1 VANKSKA
8 KPAAAARAKQA
19 APEKPTPTL
28 TPEQERKEQDVFW
41 MGSSWDDLMDFPE
54 AMRREAGY
62 QLSNVQFGID
72 PDDWAPMEQV
82 GSGSKEIRMRDK
94 DGWYRVIYVAK
105 FESGVYVL
113 HSFQKKTNQ
122 TSQSDIDLAK
132 KRYTA
137 AKTADT
143 GSRK

>member
-1 VANKSKA
+1 
-8 KPAAAARAKQA
+8 
-19 APEKPTPTL
+19 
-28 TPEQERKEQDVFW
+28 
-41 MGSSWDDLMDFPE
+41 MGSSKDDLMQFPE
-54 AMRREAGY
+54 AMRKEAGH

-72 PDDWAPMEQV
+72 PDDWAPMEIV

-132 KRYTA
+132 KRYAA
-137 AKTADT
+137 AKAADS